1 MEAMNRI
8 KYINALKGFAA
19 ICVVI
24 GHISNGYMGE
34 HSASTLYYDI
44 FNAVYAFH
52 MPLFFVI
59 SGFLFGRTYFR
70 DGQIDKSRIK
80 AQVIRLACLY
90 LFYSLILGGSKILFD
105 QYVVNQVTPKDLL
118 LIPVKPLELYW
129 YLFVLIIYYF
139 IFSRKFIIRLNS
151 AVVLVIT
158 LAMGI
163 ASWWI
168 PHRQLFDANRLVYY
182 HFFFYLGIALNKR
195 DGILKKKAA
204 VFVPLP
210 CILAL
215 YILFWNRN
223 TQLNQTLIVNQALG
237 IGCSIFLF
245 AAFQQLRFLG
255 ENPLFLLTGR
265 YGLEIYLLHTFI
277 LTACRALFHHW
288 NVENPVLILFASTA
302 AGVLIPILFGM
313 ACKMLRIHRFL
324 FNPYKGRKQKEQH

>member
-1 MEAMNRI
+1 MNRI
-8 KYINALKGFAA
+8 KYIDALKGFAI

-24 GHISNGYMGE
+24 GHIANGYLGE
-34 HSASTLYYDI
+34 RTASGLFYSTYNI
-44 FNAVYAFH
+44 VYAFH

-70 DGQIDKSRIK
+70 DGQINRDRLKV
-80 AQVIRLACLY
+80 QVIRLACLY
-90 LFYSLILGGSKILFD
+90 LFYSLIVGGSKIIFD
-105 QYVVNQVTPKDLL
+105 QYVVNPVTPKDIL
-118 LIPVKPLELYW
+118 LIPVKPLEMLYW
-129 YLFVLIIYYF
+129 YLFVLIIYYI
-139 IFSRKFIIRLNS
+139 IFSSKYIIRLNS
-151 AVVLVIT
+151 AIVLTIT

-168 PHRQLFDANRLVYY
+168 PQRQLFDANRLFKYPL
-182 HFFFYLGIALNKR
+182 FFYLGIILNKK
-195 DGILKKKAA
+195 DGILKKRAA
-204 VFVPLP
+204 MYIPLP

-215 YILFWNRN
+215 YILFWNRKSP
-223 TQLNQTLIVNQALG
+223 LNQTLIVNQALG

-255 ENPLFLLTGR
+255 ENPFFLLTGR
-265 YGLEIYLLHTFI
+265 YSLEIYLLHTFI